1 MVTHYFHNQITEQW
15 WEGEDSADPLDLGI
29 QHGCGKAAVT
39 SLLSWHSPAAPG
51 QGGVNAWVLWWVPWE
66 LLLPICPAPE
76 DLCWAVSV
84 SEGTEV
90 GGTCR
95 HLPQWI

>member
-51 QGGVNAWVLWWVPWE
+51 QGGVNAWVCI
-66 LLLPICPAPE
+66 LPSSLALQMANPGRG
-76 DLCWAVSV
+76 LRLQ
-84 SEGTEV
+84 
-90 GGTCR
+90 GGTSET
-95 HLPQWI
+95 LGWS